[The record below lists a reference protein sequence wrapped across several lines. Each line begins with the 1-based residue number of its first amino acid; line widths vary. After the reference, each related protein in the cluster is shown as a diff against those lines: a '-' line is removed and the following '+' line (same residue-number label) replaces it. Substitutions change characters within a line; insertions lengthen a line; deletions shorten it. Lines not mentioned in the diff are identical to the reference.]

1 MKSSASFFSRYFGP
15 PFLSTAADFTAEG
28 FTVDA
33 TKYEAVQIVGASG
46 MLPDG
51 TEVLRVRPIIGSLDT
66 TGLTL
71 LGGLMDDIGSNWR
84 FDFNFDATGPLV
96 LRADRDVPPGVY
108 TFGIT
113 VSYSNIFGG
122 TVVSSLGRPAEIQ
135 VLPQAG

>member
-1 MKSSASFFSRYFGP
+1 
-15 PFLSTAADFTAEG
+15 
-28 FTVDA
+28 
-33 TKYEAVQIVGASG
+33 

-71 LGGLMDDIGSNWR
+71 LAGLMDDIDSNWR

-96 LRADRDVPPGVY
+96 LRAGRDVPDGVY

-113 VSYSNIFGG
+113 VSYYNLFGG
-122 TVVSSLGRPAEIQ
+122 TVVSSLVQDVEIQ

>member
-1 MKSSASFFSRYFGP
+1 
-15 PFLSTAADFTAEG
+15 
-28 FTVDA
+28 
-33 TKYEAVQIVGASG
+33 

-71 LGGLMDDIGSNWR
+71 LGTTKNDIGSNWR

-96 LRADRDVPPGVY
+96 LKANRDVSDGVY
-108 TFGIT
+108 TFNIS
-113 VSYSNIFGG
+113 VSYSNLFGG
-122 TVVSSLGRPAEIQ
+122 TVVSSLDRAVEIQ

>member
-1 MKSSASFFSRYFGP
+1 MCISYP
-15 PFLSTAADFTAEG
+15 LSTAADFTAEG

-33 TKYEAVQIVGASG
+33 TKYESVQIVGASG

-71 LGGLMDDIGSNWR
+71 LGNTVDDIDSNWR

-96 LRADRDVPPGVY
+96 LRADRDVPEGVY
-108 TFGIT
+108 TFG
-113 VSYSNIFGG
+113 VSVGYYDIFGG
-122 TVVSSLGRPAEIQ
+122 TTVSLLERDVELQ